1 MSEKHNTFKIYNKTV
16 YQFNLPLIMETAK
29 SNPILFFLFILFI
42 SISPKNYV
50 YSQNASFNQTSLDF
64 NGFENI
70 DLGTS
75 LQFGPDERLYVAQL
89 KGEIKIYTVE
99 KGGPNEYQVVGE
111 EILLGVKDIPNYDDN
126 GLLAYDNRGNRQIT
140 GLTVVGTAQNPV
152 IYVSSSDPKWGGPSG
167 DKMLDTNSGVI
178 TRLSW
183 TGETW
188 EVTDLVRGLPRSEE
202 NHSTNGLEFTTINGK
217 PYLLVASGGLTNAGA
232 PSKNF
237 TYISEFALSAAI
249 LSIDLD
255 ALEALP
261 TQTDTHSGRSF
272 KYDIPTLDDPS
283 RENING
289 VYNPNDPDYDGI
301 DVNDPFGGN
310 DGLNMG
316 MVTLN
321 GPVQI
326 YSPGYRNSYDLVVTE
341 DRKLFV
347 TDNGANINWGGL
359 PINEGNA
366 SLVSNDYDPGEP
378 GASPLNPSVDGE
390 FVDNQD
396 HLLLVT
402 SDLDTYTPGSYYGGH
417 PTPIRAN
424 PGQPYQAGAPFPFE
438 PGGAGL
444 YTKFI
449 GDNNDYS
456 DVTPAFTPTDKFRTQ
471 ILEPIAPGQT
481 GFDEYAANSL
491 PANWPPVPQPLAN
504 AAEADFIAPTLA
516 NTNGPQPTI
525 VTVFPNN
532 SNGIAE
538 YKGTNFNG
546 ALKGSL
552 VVGKNG
558 GTLHLI
564 HLNGDGSLKD
574 AEFSKW
580 NLNGGNALG
589 IATNGDAEIFPGT
602 IWVATFDN
610 RIMVLTPADDVF
622 CIAVDDPA
630 FDPNADYDHDG
641 YTNQDE
647 LDNGTD
653 YCSGGSAPDDYDKD
667 GISNLNDLDDDG
679 DGILDADDP
688 FQIGYPTDLPL
699 ENQLFTNQSDA
710 SGEEFGYLGLGLT
723 GLMNNGNDNPNWLE
737 WLDKG
742 NDSPGPPD
750 IYGGTAGAIQ
760 VSMTGG
766 TANETANNQEKGFQ
780 LGVNVGTETGNYV
793 ISSGLIG
800 LSSPGQLYDYS
811 GDGEV
816 GIQIGDGTQSN
827 FIKLVFTKD
836 GITAVQELNDVLS
849 AESLFLEIPVDQ
861 RADANTLIEL
871 SFVVNPMEGT
881 VEPRYAYNNDPAIS
895 LGTINASGAVL
906 EAIQDLSKPLAIG
919 IYGSSH
925 DTGDSFIGVWNYFK
939 VSGEIPYTIRTL
951 RDVNR
956 LIGDPD
962 VMVNLDE
969 YFDDNDGVNNLTYSV
984 SGNTN
989 PVVST
994 QIEDN
999 LLRIMTPS
1007 DEVTAHL
1014 TVRATDTNGYFM
1026 EQSFTVTIEQDFEI
1040 LLRINAGGSLLNGE
1054 DGSPNWLANSVTGP
1068 EQTDL
1073 FSVSGGR
1080 SATNS
1085 FSADQRHESIPAYI
1099 SGSLYEQLFN
1109 KERYATESTM
1119 DYSIPL
1125 PNGDYLVNLYMGN
1138 GFEGTS
1144 TLLKRYFD
1152 IQIEGE
1158 TVASSFDIVEA
1169 FGHLIGGMKQ
1179 YEVTVVDGELNISF
1193 LQQKENPLVNG
1204 IEILGKPIQIP
1215 IEYTAIEDLI
1225 NFSGH
1230 ELDGSM
1236 FVAASGG
1243 NGNLKY
1249 TAQGLPPGVY
1259 LEPTNGTIYGKIEDG
1274 ALANSPYRV
1283 TITIDDEDEIHSDAE
1298 SFNFTWTISP
1308 DLVEQEWHLKNENT
1322 SYTGRHE
1329 NSFVQA
1335 GDKFYLMGG
1344 RESAKTIDIYDY
1356 TKDEWRSLP
1365 NINPHSFNHFQAI
1378 TYEGLIWIMGAFQ
1391 TNDFPNELPATHIW
1405 MFDPVAEEWMQ
1416 GAEIPASRRRGSA
1429 GVVEHR
1435 GIFYI
1440 VGGNTD
1446 GHDGGYVPYFDSF
1459 DPKTGEWTVLEDAP
1473 RARDHFF
1480 ATVIGSR
1487 LYLASGRQSGGAE
1500 GTFAPVLPEVDVYD
1514 FNTQTWSTLP
1524 EGQNLPTPRAG
1535 AIVNNYLDKL
1545 IVAGG
1550 EVDTSSVAL
1559 NTTEMFDPLSQTWQ
1573 TLSTLNFARHGTQ
1586 GIVSGKGLYVLGG
1599 SPSKG
1604 GGNQKNM
1611 EYFGFDQPA
1620 GDKLVKSELVVP
1632 DLVQFKKGQPK
1643 EIEVAL
1649 GNGNTGLWIRSIS
1662 LSGPNAADF
1671 LVLEG
1676 ETVENE
1682 FWEPGHKIT
1691 LLLDYEGDAFE
1702 GEASLVI
1709 DWGKGSQTIVRLLGD
1724 GEFEEVSLYYNSGT
1738 SDDIQFEGNTYLGD
1752 LNLTS
1757 IHNGGSVHSNSSLT
1771 TEDLYKTERFS
1782 THLTYEIPVPNGIY
1796 TVTTH
1801 HSETWFGQPGG
1812 GIAEEGKRVYDIALE
1827 GTVVKDDLDLFVESG
1842 NQPIALVFENIEVND
1857 GVLHLDLIA
1866 SSNNASISGFSIVN
1880 QGELGTVPLASIKA
1894 SVLSGG
1900 APLEVDFSN
1909 DISKPSDFT
1918 FFWDFGDGNFS
1929 AEQNPTH
1936 VFETPGEYQVSLTVY
1951 NGSEDQATDQ
1961 ATVSVLNPNV
1971 FSLHVNGGT
1980 NNATSYNG
1988 DEFLGE
1994 NNAEISFSN
2003 SNTHSYSAAG
2013 DPTLF
2018 LTERYGGDFE
2028 YSVPVSDGVYT
2039 VKTYH
2044 NELWFGQKGPAS
2056 STGQRVY
2063 DILLEGE
2070 VVRQNFDLFVANEDQ
2085 PVTLTHENVVVTD
2098 GVLNIRLAASTN
2110 NASISGFSI
2119 IAEEGGDTMPV
2130 ALLDASDQTGTAPLT
2145 VSFTGSNSLGQE
2157 PLQYAWDF
2165 GDGQVSNEPDPVYTY
2180 NNAGTYTASLTVT
2193 DEGGNQDMSEVTI
2206 QVNEVQTQPD
2216 FALSVN
2222 TGTNNSVSYLNKDF
2236 LGEESSGV
2244 TYSSSST
2251 FSNSSAGDP
2260 TLFLTERFGRNF
2272 SYDIPVENGFYEV
2285 KTYHNELWFGNNGP
2299 EATAGQRVYSILLE
2313 GETVKE
2319 NLDLFA
2325 EYNNQP
2331 TELTFEAIEVRDGV
2345 LTINL
2350 VALEN
2355 NASITGF
2362 SIRSLSEGAL
2372 PPQAVIL
2379 ASDTEGV
2386 APLEVAFNGSSS
2398 SGETALVYSWDFGDG
2413 ASSQEAN
2420 PVHEYTVAGTY
2431 QAQLTVTDEN
2441 GNSSSEQISIDVW
2454 EEAPSWSLSLNTGTT
2469 TSVTYEDRDFIGDEN
2484 YPDYYSSNNTF
2495 KSTSASSIQLFQTER
2510 FSKNLAYT
2518 IPVDNGTY
2526 RVHTYHNELWYGKAG
2541 PEAGPGN
2548 RVFDILLEGQLVKDD
2563 FDIFVE
2569 SNNLP
2574 TELLFENVEV
2584 ADGTLDLNLIASENN
2599 ANISGIVIER
2609 IDAKEAIQGSTSRLI
2624 VHTGSDKEMESYY
2637 PESSSLPTV
2646 KLYPNPATSEAF
2658 VSMEGGMP
2666 LDWIGIYTLSG
2677 QQVMLLNVRDNE
2689 QSEYALPVGRL
2700 EQGVYLIR
2708 LISRGGDTVQVRL
2721 IVNR

>member
-1 MSEKHNTFKIYNKTV
+1 
-16 YQFNLPLIMETAK
+16 METAK
-29 SNPILFFLFILFI
+29 KNPILFFLFIAFI
-42 SISPKNYV
+42 SISPQNNV
-50 YSQNASFNQTSLDF
+50 YSQNASFNQTSLNF
-64 NGFENI
+64 NGFQNI

-89 KGEIKIYTVE
+89 KGEIKIYTIE
-99 KGGPNEYQVVGE
+99 KEGPNEYQVVGE
-111 EILLGVKDIPNYDDN
+111 EILLEVKDIPNYDDN

-140 GLTVVGTAQNPV
+140 GLTVVGTAQNPI

-183 TGETW
+183 TGEVW

-261 TQTDTHSGRSF
+261 TQTDTHSGRAY

-283 RENING
+283 RENVNG
-289 VYNPNDPDYDGI
+289 IYNPNDPGYDGI

-316 MVTLN
+316 MVSLD

-326 YSPGYRNSYDLVVTE
+326 YSPGFRNSYDLVVTE

-378 GASPLNPSVDGE
+378 GASPLNPSADGE

-396 HLLLVT
+396 HLLLIT
-402 SDLDTYTPGSYYGGH
+402 TDLDAYTPGTFYGGH

-424 PGQPYQAGAPFPFE
+424 PGQPYQQGAPFPFE

-444 YTKFI
+444 YTKLI

-456 DVTPAFTPTDKFRTQ
+456 NITPAFTPTDKFRTQ
-471 ILEPIAPGQT
+471 ILEPVAPGQT

-491 PANWPPVPQPLAN
+491 PANWPPVPQSLAN
-504 AAEADFIAPTLA
+504 PAEADFIAPTLA
-516 NTNGPQPTI
+516 NSNGPQPSI

-532 SNGIAE
+532 SNGIVE
-538 YKGTNFNG
+538 YKGTNFDG

-564 HLNGDGSLKD
+564 HLNEDGSLKD
-574 AEFSKW
+574 AEYSKW

-589 IATNGDAEIFPGT
+589 LATNGDEEIFPGT

-679 DGILDADDP
+679 DGILDANDP

-710 SGEEFGYLGLGLT
+710 SGEEFGFLGLGLT
-723 GLMNNGNDNPNWLE
+723 GLMNNGNANPNWLE

-766 TANETANNQEKGFQ
+766 TANGTANNQEKGFQ

-800 LSSPGQLYDYS
+800 LSSPGQLYDYA

-827 FIKLVFTKD
+827 FIKLVFTKE
-836 GITAVQELNDVLS
+836 GIRAVQELNDVVS
-849 AESLFLEIPVDQ
+849 SESLFMEIPVDQ

-881 VEPRYAYNNDPAIS
+881 VVPRYAYNNDPAIS
-895 LGTINASGAVL
+895 LGTMDASGAVL
-906 EAIQDLSKPLAIG
+906 EAIQNLSKPLAIG

-925 DTGDSFIGVWNYFK
+925 DSGDSFIGVWNYFK
-939 VSGEIPYTIRTL
+939 VSGEIPYTIRNL

-969 YFDDNDGVNNLTYSV
+969 YFDDNEGVNNLTYSV

-989 PVVST
+989 PVVGT
-994 QIEDN
+994 QVEDN
-999 LLRIMTPS
+999 LLRIMIPS
-1007 DEVTAHL
+1007 DEVTANL
-1014 TVRATDTNGYFM
+1014 TIRATDSKGFYL
-1026 EQSFTVTIEQDFEI
+1026 EQTFAVNIEQDFGV
-1040 LLRINAGGSLLNGE
+1040 LLRINAGGSLINGE
-1054 DGSPNWLANSVTGP
+1054 EGAPNWLANSVTGP

-1073 FSVSGGR
+1073 FSVSGGKN
-1080 SATNS
+1080 AVNF
-1085 FSADQRHESIPAYI
+1085 FSAEQRHESIPEYL
-1099 SGSLYEQLFN
+1099 SDSQYEQLFN
-1109 KERYATESTM
+1109 RERYTQESSM
-1119 DYSIPL
+1119 EYSIPL
-1125 PNGDYLVNLYMGN
+1125 PDGDYLVNLYLGN

-1158 TVASSFDIVEA
+1158 MVASSFDLVEA

-1179 YEVTVVDGELNISF
+1179 YEVSVTDGELNISF
-1193 LQQKENPLVNG
+1193 LKQKENPLVNG

-1215 IEYTAIEDLI
+1215 IEYTALEDLI

-1236 FVAASGG
+1236 FVVASGG
-1243 NGNLKY
+1243 NGNLNY
-1249 TAQGLPPGVY
+1249 AAEGLPPGVY
-1259 LEPTNGTIYGKIEDG
+1259 LEPTNGTIYGKIEEG

-1283 TITIDDEDEIHSDAE
+1283 TVTIDDEDEIHSDAE

-1308 DLVEQEWHLKNENT
+1308 DLVDQEWHVKNENT

-1335 GDKFYLMGG
+1335 GDKFYLLGG

-1378 TYEGLIWIMGAFQ
+1378 TYEGLIWVIGAFQ
-1391 TNDFPNELPATHIW
+1391 TNNFPNELPATHIW
-1405 MFDPVAEEWMQ
+1405 MFDPVVEEWIQ
-1416 GAEIPASRRRGSA
+1416 GAEIPDGRRRGSA

-1435 GIFYI
+1435 GKFYI
-1440 VGGNTD
+1440 IGGNTD

-1473 RARDHFF
+1473 RPRDHFF

-1599 SPSKG
+1599 SPTKG

-1611 EYFGFDQPA
+1611 EVFGFDQPA

-1649 GNGNTGLWIRSIS
+1649 ENGNTGLWIRSVS
-1662 LSGPNAADF
+1662 LTGPNAADF

-1676 ETVENE
+1676 EATEYE
-1682 FWEPGHKIT
+1682 FWEPGHRFT
-1691 LLLDYEGDAFE
+1691 MLLDYEGDAFE
-1702 GEASLVI
+1702 GEANLVI
-1709 DWGKGSQTIVRLLGD
+1709 DWGKEGQTIVPLRGD
-1724 GEFEEVSLYYNSGT
+1724 GEFEAVSLFYNAGT
-1738 SDDIQFEGNTYLGD
+1738 GDDVQFGGNTYVGD
-1752 LNLTS
+1752 SNLS
-1757 IHNGGSVHSNSSLT
+1757 DIHNGGSVYNNVNLT
-1771 TEDLYKTERFS
+1771 TEPLYQTERFS
-1782 THLTYEIPVPNGIY
+1782 THLNYRVPVPNGIY

-1801 HSETWFGQPGG
+1801 HSETWFGKPGG
-1812 GIAEEGKRVYDIALE
+1812 GTAAAGKRVYDIALE
-1827 GTVVKDDLDLFVESG
+1827 GTVVKDKLDLFLESD
-1842 NQPIALVFENIEVND
+1842 NEPIALVFENIEVND
-1857 GVLHLDLIA
+1857 GFLDLDLVA
-1866 SSNNASISGFSIVN
+1866 FSNNASISGFSIVN
-1880 QGELGTVPLASIKA
+1880 QGELGTVPLASISA
-1894 SVLSGG
+1894 SGFSGS
-1900 APLEVDFSN
+1900 APLQVNFSN
-1909 DISKPSDFT
+1909 EISKPSDFT

-1951 NGSEDQATDQ
+1951 NDSGDQASDQ
-1961 ATVSVLNPNV
+1961 TTISVLGANA
-1971 FSLHVNGGT
+1971 FSMHVNGGT
-1980 NNATSYNG
+1980 NNATNYDGN
-1988 DEFLGE
+1988 EFLGE
-1994 NNAEISFSN
+1994 SNAEISFSTSSTY
-2003 SNTHSYSAAG
+2003 SNNAAG
-2013 DPTLF
+2013 NPTLF
-2018 LTERYGGDFE
+2018 LTERFGTDFE
-2028 YSVPVSDGVYT
+2028 YSIPVANGVYT

-2044 NELWFGQKGPAS
+2044 NELWYGKNGPAS
-2056 STGQRVY
+2056 SAGKRVY

-2070 VVRQNFDLFVANEDQ
+2070 LVRDNFDLFVENGNQ
-2085 PVTLTHENVVVTD
+2085 PVTLTHENVTVTD
-2098 GVLNIRLAASTN
+2098 GVMNIRLVASTN
-2110 NASISGFSI
+2110 NATISGFSL
-2119 IAEEGGDTMPV
+2119 IAEEEGTVPV
-2130 ALLDASDQTGTAPLT
+2130 AILDASKETGTAPLT
-2145 VSFTGSNSLGQE
+2145 VAFTGSNSTGLE

-2165 GDGQVSNEPDPVYTY
+2165 GDGQVSNDADPVYTY
-2180 NNAGTYTASLTVT
+2180 NNTGTYTAKLTVT
-2193 DEGGNQDMSEVTI
+2193 DNEGKQDVSEVTI
-2206 QVNEVQTQPD
+2206 QVNQAQTQPA
-2216 FALSVN
+2216 FSLKVN
-2222 TGTNNSVSYLNKDF
+2222 AGSDNTVNYLEKDF
-2236 LGEESSGV
+2236 VGESTSGV

-2251 FSNSSAGDP
+2251 YSNSSAGSP
-2260 TLFLTERFGRNF
+2260 TLFLTERFGQNF
-2272 SYDIPVENGFYEV
+2272 SYSIPVENGLYTV
-2285 KTYHNELWFGNNGP
+2285 KTYHNELWYGKKGP
-2299 EATAGQRVYSILLE
+2299 AATAGQRVYSILLE
-2313 GETVKE
+2313 GETVKS
-2319 NLDLFA
+2319 NLDLFV

-2331 TELTFEAIEVRDGV
+2331 TELTFETIEVRDGV
-2345 LTINL
+2345 LNIGL
-2350 VALEN
+2350 VAQSN
-2355 NASITGF
+2355 NATISGF
-2362 SIRSLSEGAL
+2362 SIESITEGSL
-2372 PPQAVIL
+2372 PPQAAIQ
-2379 ASDTEGV
+2379 ASAMEGV
-2386 APLEVAFNGSSS
+2386 APLEVSFNGSGS
-2398 SGETALVYSWDFGDG
+2398 SGEGSLVYSWDFGDG

-2441 GNSSSEQISIDVW
+2441 GNSNSDQVTIDVW
-2454 EEAPSWSLSLNTGTT
+2454 EVAPSWSLSLNAGTI
-2469 TSVTYEDRDFIGDEN
+2469 TSINYENREYIGDQN
-2484 YPDYYSSNNTF
+2484 YPEYYSSNNTF
-2495 KSTSASSIQLFQTER
+2495 KNVSATHIELFQTER
-2510 FSKNLAYT
+2510 FSQNLSYD
-2518 IPVDNGTY
+2518 IPVENGTY
-2526 RVHTYHNELWYGKAG
+2526 RVRTYHNELWYGLAG
-2541 PEAGPGN
+2541 PEAGPGK
-2548 RVFDILLEGQLVKDD
+2548 RVFDILIEGQMVKDD

-2569 SNNLP
+2569 SNNMP
-2574 TELLFENVEV
+2574 TELVFENIEV
-2584 ADGTLDLNLIASENN
+2584 SDGVLNLNFTASKNN

-2609 IDAKEAIQGSTSRLI
+2609 VDAKEPIQGSSSRLI
-2624 VHTGSDKEMESYY
+2624 VHTDSDKEMESYY

-2646 KLYPNPATSEAF
+2646 KLYPNPASSEAF
-2658 VSMEGGMP
+2658 VSMEGGIP

-2677 QQVMLLNVRDNE
+2677 QQVMLLNVRDTN
-2689 QSEYALPVGRL
+2689 QPEYALPVGRL

-2708 LISRGGDTVQVRL
+2708 LISRGGETVQVRL

>member
-1 MSEKHNTFKIYNKTV
+1 M
-16 YQFNLPLIMETAK
+16 
-29 SNPILFFLFILFI
+29 
-42 SISPKNYV
+42 
-50 YSQNASFNQTSLDF
+50 
-64 NGFENI
+64 
-70 DLGTS
+70 
-75 LQFGPDERLYVAQL
+75 QFGPDERLYVAQL
-89 KGEIKIYTVE
+89 KGEIKIYTIE
-99 KGGPNEYQVVGE
+99 KEGPNEYNVVGE
-111 EILLGVKDIPNYDDN
+111 EILLGVKSIPNYDDN
-126 GLLAYDNRGNRQIT
+126 GLLAYDNRGSRQIT
-140 GLTVVGTAQNPV
+140 GLTVVGTAQNPI

-167 DKMLDTNSGVI
+167 DKLLDTNSGVI

-188 EVTDLVRGLPRSEE
+188 EAMDLVRGLPRSEE
-202 NHSTNGLEFTTINGK
+202 NHSTNGLEFTMINGK

-237 TYISEFALSAAI
+237 TYITEFALSAAI
-249 LSIDLD
+249 LSIDLN

-261 TQTDTHSGRSF
+261 TKTDTHSGRSF

-283 RENING
+283 RENVNG
-289 VYNPNDPDYDGI
+289 VYNPNDPNYDGI

-316 MVTLN
+316 MVTLD

-366 SLVSNDYDPGEP
+366 SLVSNEYDPGEP
-378 GASPLNPSVDGE
+378 GASPLNPSADGE

-402 SDLDTYTPGSYYGGH
+402 TDLDAYTPGTFYGGH

-424 PGQPYQAGAPFPFE
+424 PGQPYQAGSPFPFE

-444 YTKFI
+444 YTKFV
-449 GDNNDYS
+449 GDNNNYANI
-456 DVTPAFTPTDKFRTQ
+456 TPAFSPTDKFRTQ
-471 ILEPIAPGQT
+471 ILEPVAPGQT

-491 PANWPPVPQPLAN
+491 PANWPPVPQSRAN
-504 AAEADFIAPTLA
+504 AAEANFIAPTLVNA
-516 NTNGPQPTI
+516 NGPQPSI

-538 YKGTNFNG
+538 YKGTNFDG

-564 HLNGDGSLKD
+564 HLNGDGSLKE

-622 CIAVDDPA
+622 CIAVNDPA

-641 YTNQDE
+641 YSNQDE

-667 GISNLNDLDDDG
+667 FVSNLNDLDDDG

-699 ENQLFTNQSDA
+699 ENQLFTNQSDD
-710 SGEEFGYLGLGLT
+710 SGDEFGFLGLGLT
-723 GLMNNGNDNPNWLE
+723 GLMNNGDENPNWLE

-742 NDSPGPPD
+742 NASPGPPD

-766 TANETANNQEKGFQ
+766 TANGTANDQEKGFQ
-780 LGVNVGTETGNYV
+780 LGVNVGIETGTYI

-800 LSSPGQLYDYS
+800 LSSPGQLYDYA

-836 GITAVQELNDVLS
+836 GITAVQEIDDVVA

-861 RADANTLIEL
+861 RADANTLLEL

-881 VEPRYAYNNDPAIS
+881 LEPRYTYNNDPATS
-895 LGTINASGAVL
+895 LGTLNAGGAVL

-925 DTGDSFIGVWNYFK
+925 NSLESFIGVWNYFK

-962 VMVNLDE
+962 VTVNLDE
-969 YFDDNDGVNNLTYSV
+969 YFNDNDGVNNLTYSV

-989 PVVST
+989 PAVAT
-994 QIEDN
+994 QVEDN

-1007 DEVTAHL
+1007 DEVTANL
-1014 TVRATDTNGYFM
+1014 TVRATDSNGYYV
-1026 EQSFTVTIEQDFEI
+1026 EQSFAVTIEQDFEI

-1054 DGSPNWLANSVTGP
+1054 DGSPNWLANSITGP

-1085 FSADQRHESIPAYI
+1085 FNANQRHESIPDYI
-1099 SGSLYEQLFN
+1099 SDTQYVQIFN
-1109 KERYATESTM
+1109 KERYGTEASM
-1119 DYSIPL
+1119 EYRIPL
-1125 PNGDYLVNLYMGN
+1125 PNGEYFVNLYMGN
-1138 GFEGTS
+1138 GFAGTS
-1144 TLLKRYFD
+1144 TPLQRYFG
-1152 IQIEGE
+1152 IQIEGK
-1158 TVASSFDIVEA
+1158 TVASSFDLIEA
-1169 FGHLIGGMKQ
+1169 FGHLVGGMKQ
-1179 YEVTVVDGELNISF
+1179 YEVSVSDGELNISF
-1193 LQQKENPLVNG
+1193 LKQKENPLVNG
-1204 IEILGKPIQIP
+1204 IEIIGKPIQIP
-1215 IEYTAIEDLI
+1215 IEFTAVEDQI
-1225 NFSGH
+1225 NFSGY

-1243 NGNLKY
+1243 NGNLSY
-1249 TAQGLPPGVY
+1249 SSEGLPPGVY
-1259 LEPTNGTIYGKIEDG
+1259 LEPTNGTIYGKIAED
-1274 ALANSPYRV
+1274 ALANSPYRI

-1308 DLVEQEWHLKNENT
+1308 DLVDQEWHVKNEST
-1322 SYTGRHE
+1322 SYAGRHE

-1356 TKDEWRSLP
+1356 SKDEWRSLP

-1378 TYEGLIWIMGAFQ
+1378 TYEGLIWVIGAFQ
-1391 TNDFPNELPATHIW
+1391 TNNFPNELPATHIW
-1405 MFDPVAEEWMQ
+1405 MFDPVAEEWIQ
-1416 GAEIPASRRRGSA
+1416 GPEIPENRRRGSA

-1435 GIFYI
+1435 GKFYI

-1446 GHDGGYVPYFDSF
+1446 GHDGGYVSYFDSF
-1459 DPKTGEWTVLEDAP
+1459 DPKTGEWTVLENAP

-1480 ATVIGSR
+1480 AVTIGSR
-1487 LYLASGRQSGGAE
+1487 LYLVSGRQSGGAG

-1514 FNTQTWSTLP
+1514 FNSQTWSTLP

-1559 NTTEMFDPLSQTWQ
+1559 NTTEMYDPLNQTWQ
-1573 TLSTLNFARHGTQ
+1573 TLSSLNFGRHGTQ
-1586 GIVSGKGLYVLGG
+1586 GIVSGKGLFVLAG
-1599 SPSKG
+1599 SPTKG

-1611 EYFGFDQPA
+1611 EFFGFDQPA
-1620 GDKLVKSELVVP
+1620 GTKLVKSKLVVP
-1632 DLVQFKKGQPK
+1632 DSVRFKKGQPK

-1649 GNGNTGLWIRSIS
+1649 DNGNTGLWIRSIS
-1662 LSGPNAADF
+1662 LTGPNASDF
-1671 LVLEG
+1671 LILEG
-1676 ETVENE
+1676 ETVENV
-1682 FWEPGHKIT
+1682 FWEPGHRFT
-1691 LLLDYEGDAFE
+1691 LALDYEGEALE
-1702 GEASLVI
+1702 GVANLVI
-1709 DWGKGSQTIVRLLGD
+1709 DWGKEGQTIVPLLGD
-1724 GEFEEVSLYYNSGT
+1724 GEFEEVSLYYNAGT
-1738 SDDIQFEGNTYLGD
+1738 SNNVQFGGNTYLGD
-1752 LNLTS
+1752 VSLTN
-1757 IHNGGSVHSNSSLT
+1757 IHNGGSVYSNSNLAT
-1771 TEDLYKTERFS
+1771 DALYQTERFS
-1782 THLTYEIPVPNGIY
+1782 THLIYQVPVPNGVY

-1801 HSETWFGQPGG
+1801 HSETWFGKPGG
-1812 GIAEEGKRVYDIALE
+1812 GTAAAGKRVYDIALE
-1827 GTVVKDDLDLFVESG
+1827 GTVVKDNLDLFVESN
-1842 NQPIALVFENIEVND
+1842 NQPLALVFENVEVND

-1880 QGELGTVPLASIKA
+1880 EGELGTVPLASINA

-1900 APLEVDFSN
+1900 APLEVNFSN
-1909 DISKPSDFT
+1909 EISKPSDFT
-1918 FFWDFGDGNFS
+1918 FFWNFGDGSFS

-1951 NGSEDQATDQ
+1951 NSSGDQASDQ
-1961 ATVSVLNPNV
+1961 VTVTVLSPNS
-1971 FSLHVNGGT
+1971 FSMHVNGGT
-1980 NNATSYNG
+1980 NNSTTYNG
-1988 DEFLGE
+1988 NEFLGE
-1994 NNAEISFSN
+1994 NNVEISFSG
-2003 SNTHSYSAAG
+2003 SNTFSNSSAG
-2013 DPTLF
+2013 NPPLF
-2018 LTERYGGDFE
+2018 LTERFGKNFT
-2028 YSVPVSDGVYT
+2028 YSIPVENGLYT

-2044 NELWFGQKGPAS
+2044 NELWFGKSGPAAAP
-2056 STGQRVY
+2056 GQR
-2063 DILLEGE
+2063 I
-2070 VVRQNFDLFVANEDQ
+2070 
-2085 PVTLTHENVVVTD
+2085 
-2098 GVLNIRLAASTN
+2098 
-2110 NASISGFSI
+2110 
-2119 IAEEGGDTMPV
+2119 
-2130 ALLDASDQTGTAPLT
+2130 
-2145 VSFTGSNSLGQE
+2145 
-2157 PLQYAWDF
+2157 
-2165 GDGQVSNEPDPVYTY
+2165 
-2180 NNAGTYTASLTVT
+2180 
-2193 DEGGNQDMSEVTI
+2193 
-2206 QVNEVQTQPD
+2206 
-2216 FALSVN
+2216 
-2222 TGTNNSVSYLNKDF
+2222 
-2236 LGEESSGV
+2236 
-2244 TYSSSST
+2244 
-2251 FSNSSAGDP
+2251 
-2260 TLFLTERFGRNF
+2260 
-2272 SYDIPVENGFYEV
+2272 
-2285 KTYHNELWFGNNGP
+2285 
-2299 EATAGQRVYSILLE
+2299 YSILLE
-2313 GETVKE
+2313 GETVKN
-2319 NLDLFA
+2319 NLDLFS

-2331 TELTFEAIEVRDGV
+2331 TELTFEAVEVRDGV
-2345 LTINL
+2345 LNINL
-2350 VALEN
+2350 VAQEN
-2355 NASITGF
+2355 NATISGF
-2362 SIRSLSEGAL
+2362 SIESLSDAAL

-2379 ASDTEGV
+2379 ASATEGV
-2386 APLEVAFNGSSS
+2386 APIEVSFNGSSS
-2398 SGETALVYSWDFGDG
+2398 SGESALSYAWDFGDG
-2413 ASSQEAN
+2413 GSSLEIN
-2420 PVHEYTVAGTY
+2420 PVHEYITAGTY
-2431 QAQLTVTDEN
+2431 EVQLTVTDEN
-2441 GNSSSEQISIDVW
+2441 GGSDSEQISINVW
-2454 EEAPSWSLSLNTGTT
+2454 DEAPSWSLSLNTGTAN
-2469 TSVTYEDRDFIGDEN
+2469 SVSYEGRDFVGDQN
-2484 YPDYYSSNNTF
+2484 YPEYYSSNGRFTN
-2495 KSTSASSIQLFQTER
+2495 TSASSIQLFQTER
-2510 FSKNLAYT
+2510 YGQNMAYS
-2518 IPVDNGTY
+2518 IPVENGTY
-2526 RVHTYHNELWYGKAG
+2526 RVRTYHNELWFGKAG
-2541 PEAGPGN
+2541 PSAGPGK
-2548 RVFDILLEGQLVKDD
+2548 RVFDIQIEGKLVKND
-2563 FDIFVE
+2563 FDIYIE

-2574 TELLFENVEV
+2574 TELVFENIEV
-2584 ADGTLDLNLIASENN
+2584 LDGILNLNFSASQNN
-2599 ANISGIVIER
+2599 ANISGIVLER
-2609 IDAKEAIQGSTSRLI
+2609 VSTKVGTGGSGAKLF
-2624 VHTGSDKEMESYY
+2624 VHDDSGAEMELFNTGS
-2637 PESSSLPTV
+2637 SSFPSV
-2646 KLYPNPATSEAF
+2646 KLYPNPASAEAF
-2658 VSMEGGMP
+2658 VRLEGDMP

-2677 QQVMLLNVRDNE
+2677 QQVMMLNVRDSD
-2689 QSEYALPVGRL
+2689 QPEYALPVARL

-2708 LISRGGDTVQVRL
+2708 LISKEGEVLQLRL

>member
-1 MSEKHNTFKIYNKTV
+1 MEKAD
-16 YQFNLPLIMETAK
+16 LK
-29 SNPILFFLFILFI
+29 SLLLFVFLVFMGV
-42 SISPKNYV
+42 SPKNYV
-50 YSQNASFNQTSLDF
+50 YSQNTSFNQTSLNF
-64 NGFENI
+64 NGFQNI

-99 KGGPNEYQVVGE
+99 KAGPNEYNVVGE
-111 EILLGVKDIPNYDDN
+111 DVLLGVKSIPNYDDN

-140 GLTVVGTAQNPV
+140 GLTVVGTAQNPI

-188 EVTDLVRGLPRSEE
+188 EAMDLVRGLPRSEE

-217 PYLLVASGGLTNAGA
+217 PFLLVASGGLTNGGA

-237 TYISEFALSAAI
+237 TYITEFALSAAI
-249 LSIDLD
+249 LSVDLD

-261 TQTDTHSGRSF
+261 TKTDAHSGRSF

-283 RENING
+283 RENVNG
-289 VYNPNDPDYDGI
+289 VYNPNDPNYDGI

-316 MVTLN
+316 MVSID

-366 SLVSNDYDPGEP
+366 LLVSNAYEPGEP
-378 GASPLNPSVDGE
+378 GASPLNPSADGE

-396 HLLLVT
+396 HLLMIT
-402 SDLDTYTPGSYYGGH
+402 SDLDSYTPGAFYGGH

-424 PGQPYQAGAPFPFE
+424 PGQSYQPGAPFPFD

-444 YTKFI
+444 YTKFV
-449 GDNNDYS
+449 GDNNDYAN
-456 DVTPAFTPTDKFRTQ
+456 VTPAFTPTDKFRTQ
-471 ILEPIAPGQT
+471 ILEPVAPGQN

-491 PANWPPVPQPLAN
+491 PANWPPVPQSRAN
-504 AAEADFIAPTLA
+504 AAEADFIAPTLVNA
-516 NTNGPQPTI
+516 NGPQPNI

-538 YKGTNFNG
+538 YKGTNFEG

-564 HLNGDGSLKD
+564 HLNGDGSLKE

-667 GISNLNDLDDDG
+667 FVSNLNDLDDDG
-679 DGILDADDP
+679 DGILDANDP

-710 SGEEFGYLGLGLT
+710 SGDEFGYLGLGLT
-723 GLMNNGNDNPNWLE
+723 GLMNNGNENPNWLE

-766 TANETANNQEKGFQ
+766 TANGTVNNQEKGFQ
-780 LGVNVGTETGNYV
+780 LGVNVGTETGNYI

-800 LSSPGQLYDYS
+800 LASPGQLYDYA

-827 FIKLVFTKD
+827 FIKLVFTKE
-836 GITAVQELNDVLS
+836 GVTAVQEINDVVAS
-849 AESLFLEIPVDQ
+849 ESLFLEIPVDQ
-861 RADANTLIEL
+861 RADANTLFEL
-871 SFVVNPMEGT
+871 SFIVNPMEGT
-881 VEPRYAYNNDPAIS
+881 VEPRYSYNNDPATS
-895 LGTINASGAVL
+895 LGTLNASGAVL

-925 DTGDSFIGVWNYFK
+925 NSQESFIGVWNYFK
-939 VSGEIPYTIRTL
+939 VTGEIPYTIRTL
-951 RDVNR
+951 RNVNR
-956 LIGDPD
+956 LLGDPD
-962 VMVNLDE
+962 VLINLDQ
-969 YFDDNDGVNNLTYSV
+969 YFGDDDGVNNLTYTV
-984 SGNTN
+984 PENTN
-989 PVVST
+989 LMVAT
-994 QIEDN
+994 QVEGN
-999 LLRIMTPS
+999 MLRLTIPN
-1007 DEVTAHL
+1007 DEITSAL
-1014 TVRATDTNGYFM
+1014 TIRATDANGFYV
-1026 EQSFTVTIEQDFEI
+1026 EQSFTVMVEQDFDI
-1040 LLRINAGGSLLNGE
+1040 LLRINAGGGILTGE
-1054 DGSPNWLANSVTGP
+1054 DGSPNWLANNVTGP
-1068 EQTDL
+1068 EQTGL

-1080 SATNS
+1080 NATNS
-1085 FSADQRHESIPAYI
+1085 FSAAQRHQSIPDYI
-1099 SGSLYEQLFN
+1099 SDTQYMQIFN
-1109 KERYATESTM
+1109 KERYGTEASM
-1119 DYSIPL
+1119 EYRIPL
-1125 PNGDYLVNLYMGN
+1125 PDGDYLVNLYMGN

-1144 TLLKRYFD
+1144 AISKRIFD
-1152 IQIEGE
+1152 IQIEGQ
-1158 TVASSFDIVEA
+1158 TVASSFDLIEA
-1169 FGHLIGGMKQ
+1169 FGHLVGGMKQ
-1179 YEVTVVDGELNISF
+1179 YEVTVVDGELNISY
-1193 LQQKENPLVNG
+1193 LKQKENPLLNG
-1204 IEILGKPIQIP
+1204 IEIIGKPIQIP
-1215 IEYTAIEDLI
+1215 IEFTAIQDQI
-1225 NFSGH
+1225 NFSGY

-1236 FVAASGG
+1236 FVVASGG
-1243 NGNLKY
+1243 NGNRSY
-1249 TAQGLPPGVY
+1249 ASEGLPPGVY
-1259 LEPTNGTIYGKIEDG
+1259 LEPTNGTIYGKIEES

-1283 TITIDDEDEIHSDAE
+1283 TITIDDEDAIHSDAE

-1308 DLVEQEWHLKNENT
+1308 DLVDQEWKVKNENT

-1378 TYEGLIWIMGAFQ
+1378 SYEGLIWIMGAFQ

-1405 MFDPVAEEWMQ
+1405 MFDPVAEEWIQ
-1416 GAEIPASRRRGSA
+1416 GPEIPENRRRGSA
-1429 GVVEHR
+1429 GVVEYR
-1435 GIFYI
+1435 GKFYI

-1446 GHDGGYVPYFDSF
+1446 GHDGGYVSYFDSY
-1459 DPKTGEWTVLEDAP
+1459 DPKTGEWTVLADAP

-1480 ATVIGSR
+1480 ATTIGSR
-1487 LYLASGRQSGGAE
+1487 LYLASGRQSGGTG

-1514 FNTQTWSTLP
+1514 FNSQTWSTLP

-1573 TLSTLNFARHGTQ
+1573 TLSSLNFARHGTQ
-1586 GIVSGKGLYVLGG
+1586 GIVSGKGLFVLGG
-1599 SPSKG
+1599 SPTKG

-1611 EYFGFDQPA
+1611 EFFGFDQPA
-1620 GDKLVKSELVVP
+1620 GDKLVKSKLVVP
-1632 DLVQFKKGQPK
+1632 DLIQFKKGQPK

-1649 GNGNTGLWIRSIS
+1649 DSGNTGLWIRSIR
-1662 LSGPNAADF
+1662 LTGPNAADF
-1671 LVLEG
+1671 LILEG
-1676 ETVENE
+1676 ETMENK
-1682 FWEPGHKIT
+1682 FWEPGYRYT
-1691 LLLDYEGDAFE
+1691 LTLDYEGEALE
-1702 GEASLVI
+1702 GTANLVI
-1709 DWGKGSQTIVRLLGD
+1709 DWGKEGQTIVPLLGD
-1724 GEFEEVSLYYNSGT
+1724 GEFEEVSLYYNTGT
-1738 SDDIQFEGNTYLGD
+1738 SDNVQFVGNTYMGD

-1757 IHNGGSVHSNSSLT
+1757 IHNGGSVYSNSSLPT
-1771 TEDLYKTERFS
+1771 DALYQTERFS
-1782 THLTYEIPVPNGIY
+1782 THLIYKVPVPNGIY

-1812 GIAEEGKRVYDIALE
+1812 GVAEPGKRVYDIALE
-1827 GTVVKDDLDLFVESG
+1827 GTVVKDNLDLFVESD

-1857 GVLHLDLIA
+1857 GILQLDLIA

-1880 QGELGTVPLASIKA
+1880 QGELGTVPIASIKA
-1894 SVLSGG
+1894 SVFSGG
-1900 APLEVDFSN
+1900 APLEVAFSN
-1909 DISKPSDFT
+1909 EISKPSDFT

-1951 NGSEDQATDQ
+1951 NGSADQASDQ
-1961 ATVSVLNPNV
+1961 VTISVLNPDI

-1980 NNATSYNG
+1980 NNSTTYNG
-1988 DEFLGE
+1988 NEFLGE
-1994 NNAEISFSN
+1994 SNTEISFST
-2003 SNTHSYSAAG
+2003 SRTHSYSAAG

-2018 LTERYGGDFE
+2018 LTERYGSDFE
-2028 YSVPVSDGVYT
+2028 YRIPVENGTYR

-2044 NELWFGQKGPAS
+2044 NELWFGKKGPAS
-2056 STGQRVY
+2056 
-2063 DILLEGE
+2063 
-2070 VVRQNFDLFVANEDQ
+2070 
-2085 PVTLTHENVVVTD
+2085 
-2098 GVLNIRLAASTN
+2098 
-2110 NASISGFSI
+2110 
-2119 IAEEGGDTMPV
+2119 
-2130 ALLDASDQTGTAPLT
+2130 AP
-2145 VSFTGSNSLGQE
+2145 
-2157 PLQYAWDF
+2157 
-2165 GDGQVSNEPDPVYTY
+2165 
-2180 NNAGTYTASLTVT
+2180 
-2193 DEGGNQDMSEVTI
+2193 
-2206 QVNEVQTQPD
+2206 
-2216 FALSVN
+2216 
-2222 TGTNNSVSYLNKDF
+2222 
-2236 LGEESSGV
+2236 
-2244 TYSSSST
+2244 
-2251 FSNSSAGDP
+2251 
-2260 TLFLTERFGRNF
+2260 
-2272 SYDIPVENGFYEV
+2272 
-2285 KTYHNELWFGNNGP
+2285 
-2299 EATAGQRVYSILLE
+2299 GQRVYSILLE
-2313 GETVKE
+2313 GEIVKS
-2319 NLDLFA
+2319 NLDLYV
-2325 EYNNQP
+2325 EYANQP
-2331 TELTFEAIEVRDGV
+2331 TELTFETVVVRDGI
-2345 LTINL
+2345 LNINL
-2350 VALEN
+2350 VAFEN
-2355 NASITGF
+2355 NASISGF
-2362 SIRSLSEGAL
+2362 SIQSMLEATL
-2372 PPQAVIL
+2372 PPQAVIS
-2379 ASDTEGV
+2379 ASATEGL
-2386 APLEVAFNGSSS
+2386 APLEVSFNGSSS
-2398 SGETALVYSWDFGDG
+2398 SGEGTLTYAWNFGDG
-2413 ASSQEAN
+2413 ASSQEIN
-2420 PVHEYTVAGTY
+2420 PVHQYTTAGTY
-2431 QAQLTVTDEN
+2431 QAQLSVTDEN
-2441 GNSSSEQISIDVW
+2441 GVSHSEQITIDVW
-2454 EEAPSWSLSLNTGTT
+2454 DEAPSWSLSLNTGTL
-2469 TSVTYEDRDFIGDEN
+2469 TSVNYQERDFLGDQS
-2484 YPDYYSSNNTF
+2484 YPDYYFSSNTF
-2495 KSTSASSIQLFQTER
+2495 KNVSATNIELFQTER
-2510 FSKNLAYT
+2510 FSQNLAYA
-2518 IPVDNGTY
+2518 IPVENGTY
-2526 RVHTYHNELWYGKAG
+2526 RVHTYHYELWYGKAG
-2541 PEAGPGN
+2541 PEAGPGK
-2548 RVFDILLEGQLVKDD
+2548 RIFDILIEGQLVKDD

-2569 SNNLP
+2569 NNNLP
-2574 TELLFENVEV
+2574 TELVFENVEV
-2584 ADGTLDLNLIASENN
+2584 SDGILNLNLSASENN
-2599 ANISGIVIER
+2599 ANISGIFLER
-2609 IDAKEAIQGSTSRLI
+2609 VSTKVGAGGSGSRLI
-2624 VHTGSDKEMESYY
+2624 LHSDSETARESFYA
-2637 PESSSLPTV
+2637 ETSSFPTV
-2646 KLYPNPATSEAF
+2646 KLYPNPANAEAF
-2658 VSMEGGMP
+2658 IRMEGDMP
-2666 LDWIGIYTLSG
+2666 LDWISIYTISG

-2689 QSEYALPVGRL
+2689 QSEYALPVSRL
-2700 EQGVYLIR
+2700 EQGVYLIQ
-2708 LISRGGDTVQVRL
+2708 LISKGGEVLQVRL